1 MGSLLLVR
9 HAQASLFAKNYDQ
22 LSELGR
28 TQAGHLGRHFE
39 AVKPSFTRV
48 ITGPAQRHID
58 TLALACEAAD
68 AKLSLSWPSP
78 TVIPDF
84 DEHDAFNL
92 VAKAVPE
99 LLPTDP
105 KLAAFAKAAQDHED
119 PGARSAAWQAAFE
132 LVMRRWLADEINPE
146 GVETWKDFRG
156 RVQTG
161 LRELLSTAANKGGK
175 QRILLVSSV
184 GPSAVI
190 LGEALGLT
198 PVNAFRLAWRQRNC
212 SRTRFV
218 FRRDE
223 LSLDAYNLVDHLPPQ
238 MHTHR

>member
-28 TQAGHLGRHFE
+28 RQAKHLGRHFE
-39 AVKPSFTRV
+39 EAQPNFTRV
-48 ITGPAQRHID
+48 ISGPAQRHID
-58 TLALACEAAD
+58 TLALARGAA
-68 AKLSLSWPSP
+68 SSIHWPCG
-78 TVIPDF
+78 VVMPDF
-84 DEHDAFNL
+84 DEHDAFSL
-92 VAKAVPE
+92 VAKAVPR
-99 LLPTDP
+99 LLPSDP
-105 KLAAFAKAAQDHED
+105 ALAAFAKTAQNHED
-119 PGARSAAWQAAFE
+119 PAARSVAWQGAFE
-132 LVMRRWLADEINPE
+132 LVMRRWLADEVNPE
-146 GVETWKDFRG
+146 GVETWTEFRE
-156 RVQTG
+156 RVQQG
-161 LRELLSTAANKGGK
+161 LRDVLSTAAKHSAT

-184 GPSAVI
+184 GPSAVL

-212 SRTRFV
+212 SRTHFV

-223 LSLDAYNLVDHLPPQ
+223 LSLDAYNLIDHLPAQ